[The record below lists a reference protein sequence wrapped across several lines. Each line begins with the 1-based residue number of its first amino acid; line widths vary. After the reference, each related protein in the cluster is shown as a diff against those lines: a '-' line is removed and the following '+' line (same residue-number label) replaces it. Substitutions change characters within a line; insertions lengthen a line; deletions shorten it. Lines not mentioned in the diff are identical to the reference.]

1 MNIVAR
7 LGLLAAV
14 GASIA
19 VCAVPVAF
27 AETTVVEIKA
37 DDTLGSIVSEAYP
50 GYRNRDALMQLILE
64 RNPDAFINN
73 DINFLILGRKLILPG
88 ADELGAAIQTAP
100 PPPPVQQAASPAS
113 AETDETDEAE
123 RRLNQIAEERD
134 QLKQQLEKLEADN
147 KELRDTV
154 SRFEATGAEQS
165 EQLAKLEEQIATLNS
180 SAEEQ
185 VATTPEP
192 DLVSPELTKQLTE
205 AGEKLEQL
213 QIRYDESVK
222 ANDSLQQQLTEQVAL
237 ESEASELKK
246 QMAELQSAGEKQAAA
261 NTELQSQLDTLKQ
274 QSESLRTDNEKV
286 LAELS
291 AVNTKL
297 EASQA
302 EADVVRTELEAS
314 KKQLDVSQS
323 ESDALRAELEASE
336 KQLEVSQSESDALRV
351 ELEASEKQLEVSQS
365 EAVTLRTELNTSSES
380 NTALSSEIDQI
391 KAAAEKDVTLA
402 PTSPSDKPGSAWWP
416 WLLALLLLPVAW
428 LLGQR
433 SRPAPATPVSE
444 AKAGVKTIEIPAA
457 ADPVVPKPLTS
468 DQLDQMAFSGREA
481 IIKPDNP
488 DAAIK
493 LDMARAYLDLRNAE
507 AANDVLQE
515 VIQEGGSKQRQEAK
529 EILSFIA

>member
-1 MNIVAR
+1 MNIVTR
-7 LGLLAAV
+7 LGLLAAA

-64 RNPDAFINN
+64 RNPDAFSNN
-73 DINFLILGRKLILPG
+73 NINFLILGKKLILPG
-88 ADELGAAIQTAP
+88 ADELGAAIQVA
-100 PPPPVQQAASPAS
+100 PPPVQQAASPVP
-113 AETDETDEAE
+113 AETDETE
-123 RRLNQIAEERD
+123 RRLNQVAEERD

-147 KELRDTV
+147 KALRDTV

-165 EQLAKLEEQIATLNS
+165 EQLAKLEEQIEALKSN
-180 SAEEQ
+180 AEEQ
-185 VATTPEP
+185 VATTPDP
-192 DLVSPELTKQLTE
+192 DVVSPELTKQLAE
-205 AGEKLEQL
+205 SGEKLEQL
-213 QIRYDESVK
+213 QTRYDESVK
-222 ANDSLQQQLTEQVAL
+222 ANDRLQQQLTEQAAL

-246 QMAELQSAGEKQAAA
+246 QMAELQSTDEKQAAANAAA
-261 NTELQSQLDTLKQ
+261 NTELQSQLDTAKQ
-274 QSESLRTDNEKV
+274 QSESLRADNEKV
-286 LAELS
+286 LTELS
-291 AVNTKL
+291 AVSAKL

-302 EADVVRTELEAS
+302 EADAVRAELEAS
-314 KKQLDVSQS
+314 KKQLEISQS
-323 ESDALRAELEASE
+323 EADAVRAELEAA
-336 KQLEVSQSESDALRV
+336 K
-351 ELEASEKQLEVSQS
+351 KQLEVSQS

-380 NTALSSEIDQI
+380 NTALNSEIDQI
-391 KAAAEKDVTLA
+391 KAAAEKDVALA
-402 PTSPSDKPGSAWWP
+402 PTSPSEKPGSAWWP

-433 SRPAPATPVSE
+433 SRPAPVTPASE
-444 AKAGVKTIEIPAA
+444 TKAGVKTIEIPAA
-457 ADPVVPKPLTS
+457 ADPVVPKPLTG

-481 IIKPDNP
+481 VTKPDNP

-515 VIQEGGSKQRQEAK
+515 VIQEGGSRQRQEAK